1 MSRPFFDG
9 IEVSGGEDIVA
20 AFKKLERDIQISLV
34 ERVADETL
42 GRIAEAMRAEV
53 GSLRT
58 RTDEP
63 YTGKG
68 GDGRKWPYIRK
79 KRPATPGMARTK
91 VSSSIA
97 VIPLGSQQRRL
108 YVGKRIGVTGKSGAF
123 YGRLM
128 EKGFMVRRKGRM
140 RGWVKSDT
148 KIPGKWMFLK
158 LFKRLQPGAE
168 AQAVAAFTEFIRD
181 WTAPAKSKSSGNI
194 K

>member
-9 IEVSGGEDIVA
+9 VELSGGADIVA
-20 AFKKLERDIQISLV
+20 AFKKLERDIQVTLV
-34 ERVADETL
+34 EQVADQTL
-42 GRIAEAMRAEV
+42 GRIAQAMRAEV

-79 KRPATPGMARTK
+79 KRPATPGLARAK
-91 VSSSIA
+91 VTSAIA
-97 VIPLGSQQRRL
+97 VIPLGAQQRRL

-168 AQAVAAFTEFIRD
+168 AQAVAAFTEFIRE
-181 WTAPAKSKSSGNI
+181 WTAPIKSTPSGTI